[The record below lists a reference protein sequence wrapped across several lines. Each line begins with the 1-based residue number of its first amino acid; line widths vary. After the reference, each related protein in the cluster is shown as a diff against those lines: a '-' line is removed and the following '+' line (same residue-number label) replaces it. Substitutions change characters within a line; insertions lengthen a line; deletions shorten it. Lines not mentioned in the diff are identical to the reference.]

1 MSKTKKE
8 TTQPETVES
17 GQPTFVDEL
26 LKNGTVTLTALNR
39 DDLAAMVN
47 EIPAD
52 CKYGVGAVGHN
63 PVTGVF
69 SLRVDL
75 T

>member
-1 MSKTKKE
+1 MSKKKA
-8 TTQPETVES
+8 TQNHETVES
-17 GQPTFVDEL
+17 SQPAFVDEL
-26 LKNGTVTLTALNR
+26 LKNGTVIITALSR
-39 DDLAAMVN
+39 EELPEMVN

-52 CKYGVGAVGHN
+52 CKYAVGAVGHN

-75 T
+75 C